1 MDAPIEKQDTLFV
14 ASLEK
19 GMRILEAFG
28 EDRTEMGLQEL
39 SAACGLDKSA
49 VQRFTNTLW
58 RLGYLAKD
66 PKTRRFSLTIKCL
79 GIANA
84 YLWTEEI
91 VRRALPK
98 MIDLRSQ
105 VGETITLA
113 VLDGEDIVYAA
124 RMPNARTSYAASIIG
139 RRAPALN
146 TSGGRV
152 IVSTMAEADRRRCA
166 NEWHLRRFTANT
178 TMERDAILA
187 EIETAA
193 ERGYSLSR
201 DELIMNEVGVAAPI
215 RVDGR
220 YRVAVHCSVS
230 TLKWKPHDVEEA
242 IVPALLD
249 MANSF

>member
-19 GMRILEAFG
+19 GMRILEAFD
-28 EDRTEMGLQEL
+28 ESRTEMSLQEL

-66 PKTRRFSLTIKCL
+66 PKTRRYSLTIKCL
-79 GIANA
+79 GLANA

-91 VRRALPK
+91 VRRAMPK
-98 MIDLRSQ
+98 MMDLRNQ
-105 VGETITLA
+105 VGETINLA
-113 VLDGEDIVYAA
+113 VLEGEDIVYVA
-124 RMPNARTSYAASIIG
+124 RMPNARASYAASIIG
-139 RRAPALN
+139 RRVPALN
-146 TSGGRV
+146 TSSGRA
-152 IVSTMAEADRRRCA
+152 IVSAMAAADRHRCA
-166 NEWHLRRFTANT
+166 NDWHLKRFTPNT
-178 TMERDAILA
+178 SMDRSRILE
-187 EIETAA
+187 EIERAA

-215 RVDGR
+215 RAEDGC
-220 YRVAVHCSVS
+220 RVAVHCSVS
-230 TLKWKPHDVEEA
+230 ALKWKPNDVEDT